1 MTFDEFKYKA
11 LHPKECD
18 APGVYK
24 VKLYKYDTRSLY
36 PILEL
41 EEDHESVF
49 PTFEEAK
56 RCVTGFGITKDSK
69 PYCSFIT
76 YHKYGE
82 NSQCGYYNKLWL
94 FDPNGKL
101 IDESLSPGTT
111 ECHYIPFR
119 GRPQNLVRFK
129 IGEII
134 EVIDLFSNTSS
145 LAIIARPPL
154 SIEQAWDINLRNNK
168 KNVEGQENEIIEG
181 RIATLMTED
190 DYYKV
195 IYLSDERDN
204 YMDSHVH
211 PTLIMKP
218 CKEVSR
224 DMKFLLLNKLKT
236 YNEKISQ
243 NGKS

>member
-18 APGVYK
+18 GAGIYRVRLINYE
-24 VKLYKYDTRSLY
+24 TQSEY
-36 PILEL
+36 PLIEC
-41 EEDHESVF
+41 DVVFESF
-49 PTFEEAK
+49 FSTYEEALK
-56 RCVTGFGITKDSK
+56 SITAYSYSK
-69 PYCSFIT
+69 TSRPYCGFIS

-82 NSQCGYYNKLWL
+82 NSQSGCYNKLWL

-111 ECHYIPFR
+111 ECHYTPFR

-168 KNVEGQENEIIEG
+168 KTVEGQE
-181 RIATLMTED
+181 D
-190 DYYKV
+190 
-195 IYLSDERDN
+195 
-204 YMDSHVH
+204 
-211 PTLIMKP
+211 
-218 CKEVSR
+218 
-224 DMKFLLLNKLKT
+224 
-236 YNEKISQ
+236 
-243 NGKS
+243 